1 MTSARFLWSGYGA
14 IVRSIRRNALA
25 YWLAR
30 QLPKAWRAAVRG
42 GIENGLRKLTPLGR
56 DNTCEVHGHKL
67 YLDPLMESKHLYAT
81 GIYEPDVVR
90 SLESHI
96 KPGAFVIDLGA
107 HVGFYT
113 LLTAGLV
120 GPRGRVYAFEPQVEV
135 RRVLARNVALNGYE
149 SRCRVLPYAVADTTS
164 SRTLFVRSQQ
174 SDQSSLFAGANVSE
188 KAIVETVSLDE
199 FFAAEG
205 WPSVDFVKIDVEG
218 AERLVLEGM
227 RELSARNPQ
236 LKLVMEYGTDLARRA
251 RYSGQ
256 ELANVLLELGFRT
269 GYPLE
274 TSRRSFRLEDGWPTT
289 VYDNFLLTKDESR
302 FRL

>member
-1 MTSARFLWSGYGA
+1 M
-14 IVRSIRRNALA
+14 
-25 YWLAR
+25 
-30 QLPKAWRAAVRG
+30 RG
-42 GIENGLRKLTPLGR
+42 GIETGLRKLIPLGR
-56 DNTCEVHGHKL
+56 EDTCDVHGHRM

-90 SLESHI
+90 SLEAHI
-96 KPGAFVIDLGA
+96 KPGAVVVDLGA

-113 LLTAGLV
+113 LLAASLV

-135 RRVLARNVALNGYE
+135 RRVLARNVVLNGYE
-149 SRCRVLPYAVADTTS
+149 GSCRILPYAVADTTAN
-164 SRTLFVRSQQ
+164 RTLFVTSHQ
-174 SDQSSLFAGANVSE
+174 SDQSSLFAGNNVSE

-227 RELSARNPQ
+227 RELSARSPQ

-251 RYSGQ
+251 GYSGQ

-274 TSRRSFRLEDGWPTT
+274 TSRTNFRLEDGWPDT
-289 VYDNFLLTKDESR
+289 VYDNFLLTKEEKQVR
-302 FRL
+302 R

>member
-14 IVRSIRRNALA
+14 VVRSIRRNALA

-30 QLPKAWRAAVRG
+30 QVPKAWRAAVRG

-56 DNTCEVHGHKL
+56 DDTCEVHGYKM

-96 KPGAFVIDLGA
+96 NPDAFVIDLGA

-113 LLTAGLV
+113 LLAAGLV
-120 GPRGRVYAFEPQVEV
+120 GPRGRVYAFEPQVVV

-149 SRCRVLPYAVADTTS
+149 SRCRVLPYAVADTTG

-174 SDQSSLFAGANVSE
+174 SDQSSLFAGNNVSE

-205 WPSVDFVKIDVEG
+205 WPPVDFIKMDIEG
-218 AERLVLEGM
+218 SEKAALEGM

-236 LKLVMEYGTDLARRA
+236 LRLVMEFGVDLAKRA
-251 RYSGQ
+251 GYSGQ
-256 ELANVLLELGFRT
+256 ELATVLLELGFRT

-274 TSRRSFRLEDGWPTT
+274 TSRTNFRLEDGWPTT
-289 VYDNFLLTKDESR
+289 VYDNFLLTKEEKQVR
-302 FRL
+302 R